1 MGLALAVLFPN
12 APINAAEN
20 LESVRA
26 STAQNSPDLLN
37 GAPGAQFVH
46 TATAANISSNW
57 TDIDHPLTNGNPN
70 AIVFVTQNWNPG
82 DTSGQYN
89 DHSIG
94 VWYNNGT
101 GKWAIFNQD
110 IAPMPE
116 GADFNV
122 FIPTVDSSVF
132 VHTASLANITS
143 NWTEIDHPLTN
154 DNPNAIVFVTQNYNP
169 GGIGGQYNDHEIGV
183 WYNTTTGRW
192 AIFNQDIANMPAGVD
207 FNVFIPTSDS
217 SVFVHSATVSNIT
230 SNWTEIDHPL
240 TNGNPNAIVH
250 VTQNWNPGGTSGQYN
265 NNSIGVWY
273 NNSTGRWAIFNQ
285 DFFVDM
291 PEGVDFNV
299 IIPALDSSVFVHTA
313 SADNISLNWTVID
326 HPLTNDNPNAIVH
339 VTQNW
344 NPAGTGGQYN
354 NHSIGVWYISSSGR
368 WAIFNQDIAGMPEG
382 VDFNVSI
389 PTVDSSVFVHAATAA
404 NITSNWTEID
414 HPLTNDNPNS
424 IVFVT
429 QNWNPG
435 DTSGEYNDHS
445 IGVWYNSSTGRW
457 AIFNQDITN
466 MPDGVDFNVSVFEG
480 KFLTFLPLTM
490 RVFEAP

>member
-1 MGLALAVLFPN
+1 
-12 APINAAEN
+12 
-20 LESVRA
+20 
-26 STAQNSPDLLN
+26 
-37 GAPGAQFVH
+37 
-46 TATAANISSNW
+46 
-57 TDIDHPLTNGNPN
+57 
-70 AIVFVTQNWNPG
+70 
-82 DTSGQYN
+82 
-89 DHSIG
+89 
-94 VWYNNGT
+94 
-101 GKWAIFNQD
+101 
-110 IAPMPE
+110 
-116 GADFNV
+116 
-122 FIPTVDSSVF
+122 
-132 VHTASLANITS
+132 
-143 NWTEIDHPLTN
+143 
-154 DNPNAIVFVTQNYNP
+154 
-169 GGIGGQYNDHEIGV
+169 
-183 WYNTTTGRW
+183 
-192 AIFNQDIANMPAGVD
+192 
-207 FNVFIPTSDS
+207 
-217 SVFVHSATVSNIT
+217 VSNIT